1 MHRTVPRRKRSRYGA
16 IREVIGR
23 SARRLSGGVTLVET
37 WPPLVVIGFLV
48 LSRVAGGSLPRMLF
62 RVSFLLF
69 ITSYF
74 WTRIMM
80 SNLECI
86 YDSDRREL
94 QRGDE
99 VELTLRFDNEGF
111 IPITRLE
118 AVGTL
123 PGQREEDQWK
133 LASSVPGLASRLM
146 QRKTTLQ
153 EHGHYRLGPVTFRVS
168 DPFGW
173 FEGEVDIYGDR
184 YVTVYPR
191 VMPIRG
197 GNLPLRRPFG
207 SLRTRIRSFADPSN
221 LADIRPLQPGDNPK
235 HIHWPTSARMG
246 KPYVREF
253 ELTASGEVH
262 IMIDLSS
269 DDALTGSGEEQS
281 PDAAGPFPSV
291 TAREQGFDVAAGLAA
306 NCLQSDLS
314 VGLIARGREDHSL
327 EPGKGGDRLRTILR
341 SLAYSRT
348 DCPVPVDLVLE
359 QVGHSLGSGS
369 TLLLVTGLLTPTL
382 TSRLTSLVRLGL
394 GVAVFLIAET
404 DHGVPGL
411 DLRTESTSRTRPFS
425 CWVVPSSSSFL
436 SLDSAVEQRT
446 RFASRNAL

>member
-1 MHRTVPRRKRSRYGA
+1 MNRSR
-16 IREVIGR
+16 
-23 SARRLSGGVTLVET
+23 ARARGETSRYQGLRDRISRTARQLAGGVVLVET
-37 WPPLVVIGFLV
+37 WPALTVVGFLV
-48 LSRVAGGSLPRMLF
+48 LSRVSGGDLPRMLF

-69 ITSYF
+69 ATCYV

-94 QRGDE
+94 QRGDDI
-99 VELTLRFDNEGF
+99 ELTLRFDNEGF

-118 AVGTL
+118 AVSSL
-123 PGQREEDQWK
+123 PGHDAGEPWK

-146 QRKTTLQ
+146 KRGTTLQ

-173 FEGEVDIYGDR
+173 FEGTVDLYGNR

-191 VMPIRG
+191 VLPVRG

-235 HIHWPTSARMG
+235 HIHWPTSARLG

-262 IMIDLSS
+262 IMIDLSAG
-269 DDALTGSGEEQS
+269 DAGDEHQRTGPGSFES
-281 PDAAGPFPSV
+281 IA
-291 TAREQGFDVAAGLAA
+291 AREQGFDVAAGLAA

-314 VGLIARGREDHSL
+314 VGLIARGNRDHSL
-327 EPGKGGDRLRTILR
+327 EPGKGGGRLGAILK
-341 SLAYSRT
+341 SLAYSQT
-348 DCPVPVDLVLE
+348 DCPVPLDLVLE
-359 QVGHSLGSGS
+359 QVGHTIGSGS
-369 TLLLVTGLLTPTL
+369 TLLVVTGRLTPTL
-382 TSRLTSLVRLGL
+382 TARLTSLVRLGI
-394 GVAVFLIAET
+394 GVAVFLIAEANQS
-404 DHGVPGL
+404 VPGM

-425 CWVVPSSSSFL
+425 CWVVPINSTFL
-436 SLDSAVEQRT
+436 SLDTAVDQRSP
-446 RFASRNAL
+446 FVSRKTIS